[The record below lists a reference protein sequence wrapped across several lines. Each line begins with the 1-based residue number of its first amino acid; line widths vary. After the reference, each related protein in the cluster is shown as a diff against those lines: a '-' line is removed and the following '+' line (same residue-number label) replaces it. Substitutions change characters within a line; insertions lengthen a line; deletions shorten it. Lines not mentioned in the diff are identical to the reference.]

1 MRLCTMPKWTKESSI
16 SELTLLINEVDSLT
30 GVRRH
35 SAPHTRW
42 LARTLKFLEQVFGA
56 ASTYYLSLVS
66 IPWSRTGT
74 FIVPGSDL
82 GRGFE
87 RAHQEAYVNQLDS
100 AKGLLQAALD
110 ELQVSELTEVY
121 VGKDTGPESSAI
133 FRLIN
138 LLEHKLRKVIRTEPK
153 REKEVQEAVEN
164 LLIGADLEYS
174 RETEA
179 IEYSSKTYTPDFTL
193 TRLDLAL
200 EIKLCGREGR
210 EAEIIAEIN
219 DDILAYSTKYGNLL
233 FTVYDVGLI
242 RDVERFINCFEKHEG
257 VVVRVVKH

>member
-1 MRLCTMPKWTKESSI
+1 MRRWLLRLCTMPKWTKESSI

-87 RAHQEAYVNQLDS
+87 RAHQEAYINQLDS

-138 LLEHKLRKVIRTEPK
+138 LLVIPSRKSAPFSSIRRAPPPESLSLCRSPGLAQN
-153 REKEVQEAVEN
+153 RLLLCLVPQERA
-164 LLIGADLEYS
+164 
-174 RETEA
+174 A
-179 IEYSSKTYTPDFTL
+179 I
-193 TRLDLAL
+193 LDLLPCFDPESNFRGESAL
-200 EIKLCGREGR
+200 V
-210 EAEIIAEIN
+210 
-219 DDILAYSTKYGNLL
+219 
-233 FTVYDVGLI
+233 F
-242 RDVERFINCFEKHEG
+242 
-257 VVVRVVKH
+257 